1 MKFVYHPDH
10 LGSAS
15 FVTNENGAVCQHLQY
30 LPFGEIFV
38 IQRNSEFDTRY
49 KFTAK
54 ELDNESS
61 YTYFGARYYDS
72 DLSVWLSVDPMADK
86 YPSTSAYM
94 YCLGNPVKLID
105 PSGRDTAFADNQAR
119 NDFLAALSIVN
130 NKISDISNN
139 ISNLKSQPS
148 TKKIER
154 QIKGLEGELSQQ
166 QKLKDD
172 FDYICSSNT
181 PRITYSSDVSKL
193 KEKEAG
199 RTIQTYN
206 KQTLEILSADV
217 YVRPGMLSSYIHE
230 NRHTRQNPTLSEC
243 EREIEA
249 YQYQSIF
256 SHSDVQDIINYYKNK
271 QYPPDI
277 YPVDLI
283 PKNYGIKEMV
293 KYVYECE

>member
-1 MKFVYHPDH
+1 MIF
-10 LGSAS
+10 
-15 FVTNENGAVCQHLQY
+15 QHLQY

-38 IQRNSEFDTRY
+38 SQRNSEFNSRY

-54 ELDNESS
+54 ELDNETS

-72 DLSVWLSVDPMADK
+72 DLSLWLSVDPMSDK

-94 YCLGNPVKLID
+94 YCVGNPVKLID
-105 PSGRDTAFADNQAR
+105 PSGMDTAFADNQAR
-119 NDFLAALSIVN
+119 NDFLAAQSIVN
-130 NKISDISNN
+130 NRVSDISNK

-148 TKKIER
+148 TKRIDRKIE
-154 QIKGLEGELSQQ
+154 GLEGSLSNW

-172 FDYICSSNT
+172 FDYICLSNT
-181 PRITYSSDVSKL
+181 PLITYSSDVSKL

-199 RTIQTYN
+199 KAIQTYN

-217 YVRPGMLSSYIHE
+217 YVRPGKLSAYIHE
-230 NRHTRQNPTLSEC
+230 NRHTRQNPTQSEC

-256 SHSDVQDIINYYKNK
+256 SPSDVQDIINYNKNK
-271 QYPPDI
+271 QYPPDM

>member
-1 MKFVYHPDH
+1 MIF
-10 LGSAS
+10 
-15 FVTNENGAVCQHLQY
+15 QHLQY

-38 IQRNSEFDTRY
+38 SQRNSEFNSRY

-54 ELDNESS
+54 ELDNETS

-181 PRITYSSDVSKL
+181 PRITYSSDETAINPDDDGIIHYNYYKETGEIVS
-193 KEKEAG
+193 ANVYIRPG
-199 RTIQTYN
+199 R
-206 KQTLEILSADV
+206 LSA
-217 YVRPGMLSSYIHE
+217 YIHE
-230 NRHTRQNPTLSEC
+230 NRHARQNALTNIC
-243 EREIEA
+243 DREREA
-249 YQYQSIF
+249 YKYQAIF
-256 SHSDVQDIINYYKNK
+256 SPSDVQKIIQNARDEEFFYIKNSIIYDPAAIPQKYYNYSLDDMIRYK
-271 QYPPDI
+271 Y
-277 YPVDLI
+277 
-283 PKNYGIKEMV
+283 KEC
-293 KYVYECE
+293 K